1 MKQFGKIVNKE
12 LQKPSYPI
20 KHNDR
25 DYFTTDPQLMLELG
39 WKELVYTQKPI
50 STEGQYIFHWEE
62 TDTQLI
68 QTWELIEYSE
78 EEKRKMYEIEVGQRI
93 REQYSIN
100 EEFAILRKYLIDRDN
115 HTEEFKKYN
124 SYVEQSK
131 DKARKKY
138 YKK

>member
-1 MKQFGKIVNKE
+1 MKQFGKIVNRE

-39 WKELVYTQKPI
+39 WKELVYTQRPI

-68 QTWELIEYSE
+68 QTWELIQYSE
-78 EEKRKMYEIEVGQRI
+78 EEQKKLYEIEVSKNI
-93 REQYSIN
+93 KEKYSLNDEI
-100 EEFAILRKYLIDRDN
+100 AILRKYIIDKETYQN
-115 HTEEFKKYN
+115 EFNEYN

-131 DKARKKY
+131 QKARKKI